1 MPCQDYHT
9 IPELEPYL
17 GLSKTVA
24 DPPPV
29 GRYRNIIFVGWGT
42 EWERKYLRDCEFS
55 PSALPNL
62 IVRVDVQTLFK
73 YAFTSERKSS
83 KFAVS
88 YI

>member
-17 GLSKTVA
+17 RLSKTVA

-29 GRYRNIIFVGWGT
+29 GRYRNIVFVGWGA
-42 EWERKYLRDCEFS
+42 EWERRYLRDCESS
-55 PSALPNL
+55 PLASSNL
-62 IVRVDVQTLFK
+62 IARVDGQTLFK
-73 YAFTSERKSS
+73 HAFTSKRKSS
-83 KFAVS
+83 KFAVF

>member
-17 GLSKTVA
+17 ELSKTVVDA
-24 DPPPV
+24 LPV
-29 GRYRNIIFVGWGT
+29 GRYRIFVGWGA
-42 EWERKYLRDCEFS
+42 EWERKYLRDCKIS

-62 IVRVDVQTLFK
+62 IARVDGQTLFG
-73 YAFTSERKSS
+73 YAFTSEQKSS